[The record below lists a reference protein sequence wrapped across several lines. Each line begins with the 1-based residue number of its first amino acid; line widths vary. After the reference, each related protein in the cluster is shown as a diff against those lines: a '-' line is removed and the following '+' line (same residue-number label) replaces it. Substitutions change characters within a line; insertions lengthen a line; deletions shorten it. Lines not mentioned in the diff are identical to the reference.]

1 MDTGAVYVTLS
12 GRVSLLKTQV
22 SIPLVTWTHTHQFP
36 RHTENWMG
44 IQVGGIPEKKLAVP
58 GIHNVW
64 GNTNNC
70 RKDEPKMSAS
80 TLENRGSQIWKRSH
94 LVSIL
99 RTIQNPLLIPLNSL
113 WICWLALLQVHFG
126 ERWNTKL
133 TLRNAVAGNKGS
145 SRILQRRNVVLESV
159 SFLGTNWR
167 EPIPEGCTNP
177 AQTLSQ
183 WHHWRRGQ
191 AWDEDLGKQ
200 YCGCWS
206 WENTGIKD
214 DFKFLGL
221 AVNFCMGFPPDYR
234 GKQIICR
241 TYIIF
246 G

>member
-70 RKDEPKMSAS
+70 RKDKPKVSAS
-80 TLENRGSQIWKRSH
+80 TLENRGSQIWKKSH

-99 RTIQNPLLIPLNSL
+99 RTIQNPLLFPLNSL

-177 AQTLSQ
+177 DRHCLSGTIEEGDRHGMRIWERNTVGVDPGRTLGS
-183 WHHWRRGQ
+183 RMTSS
-191 AWDEDLGKQ
+191 
-200 YCGCWS
+200 S
-206 WENTGIKD
+206 WVW
-214 DFKFLGL
+214 L
-221 AVNFCMGFPPDYR
+221 
-234 GKQIICR
+234 
-241 TYIIF
+241 
-246 G
+246 